1 MSQEVN
7 LIKEVYGRTTYTKV
21 IDISF
26 SELYTPDT
34 ASIAP
39 STQTTV
45 ELFFDAYNDL
55 FFQIP
60 ATGEVNSHEYLV
72 KRSTEYVGVN
82 QNSGEIDAL
91 LDEINQ
97 LRLENLTLQQT
108 IDDLTASA

>member
-1 MSQEVN
+1 MAEVVQLN
-7 LIKEVYGRTTYTKV
+7 KTVYGKITYPNV
-21 IDISF
+21 IDTEFKQLIR
-26 SELYTPDT
+26 P
-34 ASIAP
+34 
-39 STQTTV
+39 QTEVTSSAVTV
-45 ELFFDAYNDL
+45 NQFFNYYNDL
-55 FFQIP
+55 FYEIP
-60 ATGEVNSHEYLV
+60 TEGDFNSHLELI